1 MKRFIFGILLVLMG
15 FISSEFCFIYAVMH
29 PWDYNGITG
38 LRGAFLGTQTGTPFV
53 ISMIVL
59 VIGLII
65 CFYEAYIG
73 KNK

>member
-1 MKRFIFGILLVLMG
+1 MKRFIFGMMLVVMG
-15 FISSEFCFIYAVMH
+15 FISSAFCFIYAVMN
-29 PWDYNGITG
+29 PWEGYGITG
-38 LRGAFLGTQTGTPFV
+38 LREAFHVTHTWTPFV

-65 CFYEAYIG
+65 CFYESYIS